1 MPKFRQ
7 EFKISVNGLEVDMFV
22 TRLDRPWLGTSFPLE
37 GFKVRTDEDIRALQR
52 LCSYVHVDIASGRS
66 PDPHFIELE
75 EDPVV
80 RNARAADE
88 VSGLRKTTWEVQ
100 TGFQSEMPQAAVAH
114 DVLQRGVSEVT
125 EDVRNGR
132 DLDLHKLTDG
142 VEAMIDSITRNPS
155 AFLWLK
161 ELKRKDNR
169 AYQHTLGSSV
179 WAATF
184 GRSLGLERH
193 DLGELALAGL
203 LCDIGKVRVPMELLS
218 RPSPLDLSE
227 MTEVRLHVKHA
238 LDILGQT
245 PGVSQKVID
254 AVATHHERHDG
265 SGYPHGLSGGDIP
278 IFGRIMGI
286 IDSYDAMTGTRPHA
300 KARSPHQAV
309 MDLYE
314 GRDRLY
320 QAELVEQFIQ
330 TCGIYPTG
338 SLIELTDGR
347 VGVVTA
353 IHTLKRLRPSV
364 MLLLD
369 QDKRPLREFGL
380 LDLSEDPADAE
391 GRLLNV
397 KCSLPPGAYGVDTT
411 ELFLD

>member
-1 MPKFRQ
+1 MAKFRQ
-7 EFKISVNGLEVDMFV
+7 EFKVSVNGLEVDMFV

-37 GFKVRTDEDIRALQR
+37 GFKVRTDEDIRSLQR
-52 LCSYVHVDIASGRS
+52 LCSYVYVDISSGRS
-66 PDPHFIELE
+66 PDLRFIELE
-75 EDPVV
+75 DDDLI
-80 RNARAADE
+80 RKARAADE
-88 VSGLRKTTWEVQ
+88 VTELRKTTWDIQ
-100 TGFQSEMPQAAVAH
+100 NTFQSEMPKAEMAR
-114 DVLQRGVSEVT
+114 DVLLRGVSEVA
-125 EDVRNGR
+125 EDLRNGR

-203 LCDIGKVRVPMELLS
+203 LCDIGKVRVPGGLLS
-218 RPSPLDLSE
+218 RPSSLDLSE
-227 MTEVRLHVKHA
+227 MAEVRLHVKHA
-238 LDILGQT
+238 LDILRQT
-245 PGVSQKVID
+245 PGVSQKVTD

-278 IFGRIMGI
+278 MFGRIMGI
-286 IDSYDAMTGTRPHA
+286 IDSYDAMTGPRPHA
-300 KARSPHQAV
+300 AARSPHQAV
-309 MDLYE
+309 MELYE
-314 GRDRLY
+314 GRDHLY
-320 QAELVEQFIQ
+320 QTELVEQFIQ

-338 SLIELTDGR
+338 SLVELTDGR

-369 QDKRPLREFGL
+369 EGKQPLTEFRSL
-380 LDLSEDPADAE
+380 NLSEHLEDSE
-391 GRLLNV
+391 GRVLNV

-411 ELFLD
+411 KLFLD